1 MGVRSKG
8 QCPEPPIVVHC
19 SAGIGRTGTAPNDA
33 AALGASRGDD
43 DGGEITK
50 LLVAS
55 LREFDLLVVNS
66 HEKFLF
72 NVLLVSLVLAVL
84 AKIYPSEARA
94 PRD

>member
-1 MGVRSKG
+1 MMRQLSEH
-8 QCPEPPIVVHC
+8 PE
-19 SAGIGRTGTAPNDA
+19 AMTM
-33 AALGASRGDD
+33 
-43 DGGEITK
+43 GGEITK